1 MRSMSIIRALAFA
14 GAAFGVVAASGA
26 SAGGYGYP
34 GYRAVD
40 YYQGYFN
47 GGYYVGYGGAPL
59 QAMAG
64 GYNGGDYRPA
74 AYSAADVYYYPRVAY
89 GGYVRD
95 YVVPTTVYQPVVRTQ
110 YVPVTSVQY
119 QPVTQLRVVRKRC
132 NCVWEY

>member
-1 MRSMSIIRALAFA
+1 MRCISFIRALAFA
-14 GAAFGVVAASGA
+14 GAAVAAGGA
-26 SAGGYGYP
+26 SAGGYGP

-47 GGYYVGYGGAPL
+47 GGYYVGYGAAPL

-89 GGYVRD
+89 GGYAQS
-95 YVVPTTVYQPVVRTQ
+95 YVAPVTVYRPVLRTQ